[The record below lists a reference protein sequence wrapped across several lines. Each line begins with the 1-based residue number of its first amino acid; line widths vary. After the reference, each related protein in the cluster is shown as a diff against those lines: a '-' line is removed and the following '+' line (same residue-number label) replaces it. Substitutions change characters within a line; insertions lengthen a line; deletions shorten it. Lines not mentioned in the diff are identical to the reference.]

1 MKKILLSILTILTMT
16 LNGKAQTK
24 ELQTG
29 LIQTLATTA
38 ERFEQSNSPYLID
51 VIKDNVVVLQIL
63 HGGLIEQLEGGE
75 NSFNFSLNLTFDG
88 EKENQDKFTALNIS
102 KEFKY
107 YEWDGIPCY
116 ALNIGN
122 DQKKAEKITLIVL
135 EQVYGFNLKDQFA
148 FEIHEM

>member
-1 MKKILLSILTILTMT
+1 MT
-16 LNGKAQTK
+16 LNGNAQTK

-88 EKENQDKFTALNIS
+88 EKENQDKFTALSIS
-102 KEFKY
+102 NEFKY

>member
-1 MKKILLSILTILTMT
+1 MT
-16 LNGKAQTK
+16 LDGNAQTK

-88 EKENQDKFTALNIS
+88 EKENQDKFTALSIS
-102 KEFKY
+102 NEFKY

-116 ALNIGN
+116 ALNVGN